1 MGYFP
6 NGDAGIYYE
15 AKYCEKCIHYG
26 DPPDDGGCPVWL
38 MHLLWNYDQ
47 TDNQEIA
54 DMLSLF
60 IPRSEDGLDNKQ
72 CTMFVEKPNV

>member
-1 MGYFP
+1 
-6 NGDAGIYYE
+6 
-15 AKYCEKCIHYG
+15 
-26 DPPDDGGCPVWL
+26 